1 MTKTQR
7 SKRRN
12 NPNAPIAPA
21 TMEALKELAAVQKQL
36 EKVTR
41 LHREVAEARKR
52 AVGKAWAAGA
62 TAKELSVTLE
72 ISLAKVYTLIPPGGT
87 K

>member
-12 NPNAPIAPA
+12 HPEAPIDPA
-21 TMEALKELAAVQKQL
+21 VLAALKELAGLQKQL
-36 EKVTR
+36 EKITQ
-41 LHREVAEARKR
+41 LHREVAEARKK
-52 AVGKAWAAGA
+52 AVHTAWAKGA
-62 TAKELSVTLE
+62 TAKELAVTLE
-72 ISLAKVYTLIPPGGT
+72 ISLAKVYRLIPPGGP